1 MNIRNLLGRG
11 IGVHH
16 GGLLPIVKEVSRLCS
31 YWSKWGNW
39 VRSPRPADCWAAI
52 RSRLSQS
59 FVRDWNVCHGSQ
71 YACKVCGLLRDSETW
86 WKVLSRSAS
95 RRIVSWFLVWFDA
108 VAESTLFLSTQ
119 MSGRAG
125 RRGLDK
131 TGTVIIVVGDN
142 DPPDVCF
149 VFIRLDVNA
158 EPCVFMIDG

>member
-1 MNIRNLLGRG
+1 M
-11 IGVHH
+11 
-16 GGLLPIVKEVSRLCS
+16 
-31 YWSKWGNW
+31 
-39 VRSPRPADCWAAI
+39 
-52 RSRLSQS
+52 
-59 FVRDWNVCHGSQ
+59 
-71 YACKVCGLLRDSETW
+71 
-86 WKVLSRSAS
+86 
-95 RRIVSWFLVWFDA
+95 
-108 VAESTLFLSTQ
+108 AESTLFLSTQ